1 MNNFL
6 KLQFSLGGQ
15 DSTVG
20 IATRNVLEG
29 PEPNPFGG
37 ETLCAVQSGPKPTYP
52 LLRWVRDLLQE

>member
-1 MNNFL
+1 MNKINDMNNFL

-29 PEPNPFGG
+29 PELNPFGG
-37 ETLCAVQSGPKPTYP
+37 ETLCAVQTGPKPI
-52 LLRWVRDLLQE
+52 